1 MAIRRPIW
9 LCMLCA
15 AGFATGSFLA
25 ACSPVPG
32 EPAPVYMMNRTPQIA
47 PNGPPGVG
55 PLPIARAV
63 EPRRVIA
70 QQGPIVPNPQRS
82 QVSKEA
88 AAAGGGRPHARP
100 NKGKATA
107 HRLNAQVVAAR
118 RVPKMIPLDEP
129 VPPGVDDPA
138 AMTAQG
144 AASSDAPRSSW
155 ASPPPAE
162 DPAAPDSRRST
173 P

>member
-1 MAIRRPIW
+1 MIRRPIW
-9 LCMLCA
+9 LGVLCA
-15 AGFATGSFLA
+15 AGLASGGFLA
-25 ACSPVPG
+25 ACSLVPG

-63 EPRRVIA
+63 ELGRVVA
-70 QQGPIVPNPQRS
+70 QPGPIVPNPRRS
-82 QVSKEA
+82 QVSKQVA
-88 AAAGGGRPHARP
+88 ATGGGRPRAHP
-100 NKGKATA
+100 NKGKANA
-107 HRLNAQVVAAR
+107 HRPNPQVVAAQ

-129 VPPGVDDPA
+129 ALPSVDEPA
-138 AMTAQG
+138 TMPSQG

-155 ASPPPAE
+155 TSPAPAE
-162 DPAAPDSRRST
+162 DPSVPESRRAT